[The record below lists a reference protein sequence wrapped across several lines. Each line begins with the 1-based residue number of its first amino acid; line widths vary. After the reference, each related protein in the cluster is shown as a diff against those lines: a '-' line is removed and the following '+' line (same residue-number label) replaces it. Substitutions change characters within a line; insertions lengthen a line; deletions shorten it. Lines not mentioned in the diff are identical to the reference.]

1 MLLVMNSTAT
11 VQQDAATSLAEST
24 VVLFRHQIRSLLS
37 GVIGAGMSPHRAL
50 ELANAEALPFI
61 EDGFQGY
68 ASHEEGLVDLLS
80 AQGGC
85 VNVAEACKMFRKPT
99 PITRQALTRLIRQG
113 EVIAYRTGGGS
124 YSLPVWQFRP
134 TGGLLK
140 GLPEVLAEIRK
151 SVPGA
156 GPMEPFTILLQEH
169 PLTKGR
175 IPLDALREGNLAAV
189 MEVVR
194 SHAEG

>member
-1 MLLVMNSTAT
+1 MNSTAT
-11 VQQDAATSLAEST
+11 VQTREATSLAEST
-24 VVLFRHQIRSLLS
+24 VELFRHQVRSLLA
-37 GVIGAGMSPHRAL
+37 GVIGAGMSPQRAL
-50 ELANAEALPFI
+50 ELTNAEALPFI
-61 EDGFQGY
+61 EDALPGY
-68 ASHEEGLVDLLS
+68 SSHEEGLADLLS
-80 AQGGC
+80 AEGGC
-85 VNVAEACKMFRKPT
+85 VAVAEACKLFRRPT

-140 GLPEVLAEIRK
+140 GLPEVLAEIQK

-169 PLTKGR
+169 PLTNGR
-175 IPLDALREGNLAAV
+175 TPLEALRDGDLAAV
-189 MEVVR
+189 LDVVR